1 MEPRLYFGKVG
12 SIGDRSHW
20 DFASS
25 CGIQCPL
32 RHRAGHGN
40 MGTVV
45 TQWKQGSVLTERGNM
60 EHKGQGNIARYT
72 RNITVADQ
80 GLMVSR
86 RSLCHHRIS
95 WKQQ

>member
-1 MEPRLYFGKVG
+1 
-12 SIGDRSHW
+12 
-20 DFASS
+20 
-25 CGIQCPL
+25 
-32 RHRAGHGN
+32 

-45 TQWKQGSVLTERGNM
+45 TQWKPGSVLTERGNM
-60 EHKGQGNIARYT
+60 KHKGQGNIAKYM

>member
-1 MEPRLYFGKVG
+1 
-12 SIGDRSHW
+12 
-20 DFASS
+20 
-25 CGIQCPL
+25 
-32 RHRAGHGN
+32 

-45 TQWKQGSVLTERGNM
+45 TQWNQGSVLTERANM

-86 RSLCHHRIS
+86 RALCHHRMS
-95 WKQQ
+95 WNQQSIVTGQGLMGHRCHWDIASSCGIQHPL